1 VLYDPGMRSDV
12 EGRFGS
18 GDRERLEVVRVYRNS
33 AQKHGWRARII
44 LATAEGCSTAKIMRR
59 AGVSKPCV
67 RRSQR
72 CFMEAGVGGL
82 QCDKTGK
89 LGKAPFPG
97 PDVARLIERTLGEP
111 PGETTYRIS
120 RAMAKLMGLTISTV
134 RKIWR
139 THSLAPHRLR
149 TVKLNRDPQFASK
162 VRDVFGLYVD
172 PPADAFVLSV
182 DEKSHVWMAR
192 GSQGVA

>member
-1 VLYDPGMRSDV
+1 MRSDV

-18 GDRERLEVVRVYRNS
+18 GDRERLEVVLVYRNS
-33 AQKHGWRARII
+33 AQKYVWRARII

-59 AGVSKPCV
+59 AGVSKRCV

-72 CFMEAGVGGL
+72 CFMEAGVDGL

-97 PDVARLIERTLGEP
+97 PDVARLIERTLGKP

-120 RAMAKLMGLTISTV
+120 RAMAKLMDLTISTV

-139 THSLAPHRLR
+139 THSLA
-149 TVKLNRDPQFASK
+149 
-162 VRDVFGLYVD
+162 
-172 PPADAFVLSV
+172 
-182 DEKSHVWMAR
+182 
-192 GSQGVA
+192 